1 MSSKSKE
8 FNKEKIWTL
17 ANFISF
23 LRIILAVPLVMAL
36 DDVGMQYFYDI
47 DRNIFIGIIV
57 VLIFL
62 SDILDGAV
70 ARWTN
75 QVTNLGKLID
85 PVADKICMLVVL
97 IHLMNTE
104 NGLLFFILFILI
116 CLRDTAIVVVGVY
129 LINKNTQIFQAI
141 FTGKIFIFLSG
152 IMMAIYVFDYY
163 TETLGFSL
171 YLLTIT
177 FYFISSYFYF
187 INYRDH
193 LRKIVDV

>member
-129 LINKNTQIFQAI
+129 LINNDTQIFQAI
-141 FTGKIFIFLSG
+141 FSGKIFIFLSG

>member
-1 MSSKSKE
+1 MNIKE
-8 FNKEKIWTL
+8 LNKEKIWTL

-23 LRIILAVPLVMAL
+23 LRIMLAVPLVMAL

-47 DRNIFIGIIV
+47 NRNVFIGIIV

-171 YLLTIT
+171 YLLTII

>member
-1 MSSKSKE
+1 MRSKE
-8 FNKEKIWTL
+8 LNKEKIWTL

-23 LRIILAVPLVMAL
+23 FRIILAIPLIMVL
-36 DDVGMQYFYDI
+36 DGIGMHYFYGI
-47 DRNIFIGIIV
+47 DRNILIAIIIS
-57 VLIFL
+57 LIFL

-104 NGLLFFILFILI
+104 DGLLFFILFILI
-116 CLRDTAIVVVGVY
+116 CLRDTAIVVVGIY
-129 LINKNTQIFQAI
+129 LVSNNTKIFQAI
-141 FTGKIFIFLSG
+141 FSGKVFIFLSG
-152 IMMAIYVFDYY
+152 IMMPVYVFNYHV
-163 TETLGFSL
+163 ETLGFFL
-171 YLLTIT
+171 YLLTLI

-187 INYRDH
+187 INFRTY
-193 LRKIVDV
+193 LREEINV